1 MEDEKVVELY
11 LARNADAIKQ
21 TAQSYGSRLRYLAYC
36 IVHNDQDAEEC
47 ENDTYLRAW
56 DMIPPNQPK
65 TYFFAFLAKITRHLA
80 LDRYKRQTAAKR
92 NAQLV
97 YLSAEMEECIP
108 SADNVD
114 AEIQSAELC
123 RMISAFLKLQ
133 TAEKRNL
140 FLRRYW
146 YMDSVSDISRRFAM
160 SESKVKTTLFRVR
173 NELKEYLRKEG
184 GYVI

>member
-1 MEDEKVVELY
+1 MLEDEKIVELY
-11 LARNADAIKQ
+11 LARNDDAIKQ
-21 TAQSYGSRLRYLAYC
+21 TAQSYGSRLRCLAYC
-36 IVHNDQDAEEC
+36 ILHDDRDAEEC

-80 LDRYKRQTAAKR
+80 LDRYKRQNAAKR

-97 YLSAEMEECIP
+97 CLSAEMEECLP
-108 SADNVD
+108 SAADVD

-123 RMISAFLKLQ
+123 RIISAFLKLQ
-133 TAEKRNL
+133 TAEKRNM

-146 YMDSVSDISRRFAM
+146 YMDSVSDISRRLAV
-160 SESKVKTTLFRVR
+160 SESKMKTTFFRVR
-173 NELKEYLRKEG
+173 NE
-184 GYVI
+184 